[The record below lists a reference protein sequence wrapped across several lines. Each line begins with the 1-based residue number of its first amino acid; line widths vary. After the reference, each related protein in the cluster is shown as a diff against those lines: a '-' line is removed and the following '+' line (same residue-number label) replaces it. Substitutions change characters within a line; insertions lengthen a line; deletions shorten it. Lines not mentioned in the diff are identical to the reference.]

1 MTTATPPFDVA
12 FIKTLFEFNFWENR
26 RVWDLAI
33 MPLTE
38 AQFTQDTG
46 YSWGTLQ
53 RECVHVMDGECNWLK
68 RAQSQQPQSLEFAD
82 YPTRERC
89 RARWDT
95 IEQDWQVFLTTLD
108 ESTFFGPARFQ
119 FRGKEATRPRWQ
131 ILFHVLNHGTL
142 HRAEM
147 LKMVAEISGPVD
159 FDLSMMQYLTGVF
172 RP

>member
-1 MTTATPPFDVA
+1 MTDSPPPFDVA

-53 RECVHVMDGECNWLK
+53 RECVHVMDGEQGWLR
-68 RAQSQQPQSLEFAD
+68 RAQSQPPQALDFD
-82 YPTRERC
+82 TYVTRDQC
-89 RARWDT
+89 RIKWDA
-95 IEQDWQVFLTTLD
+95 IEQDWNDFLATCNED
-108 ESTFFGPARFQ
+108 TFFDTARFM
-119 FRGKEATRPRWQ
+119 FRGKEEVRPCWQ

-147 LKMVAEISGPVD
+147 LKMVAEISEPVD